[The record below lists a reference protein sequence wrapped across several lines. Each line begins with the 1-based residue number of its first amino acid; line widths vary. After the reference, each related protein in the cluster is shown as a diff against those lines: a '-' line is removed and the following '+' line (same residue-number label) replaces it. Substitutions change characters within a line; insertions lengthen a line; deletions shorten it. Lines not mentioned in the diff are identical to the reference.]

1 MQPHKKIF
9 CGARV
14 RDVRSGREGI
24 IEDIDE
30 VSGLVEVVFDPVA
43 EHFSEEAFQ
52 NGTLAVI
59 STPPSLPFLPSPSSP
74 PPPPS
79 PPDKL
84 TGAVLC
90 CPVCGEVLPRTGPKS
105 VLCPGCYR
113 EMSLEI
119 KHDGR
124 LVISMLCPDPE
135 ILAGRLIRGRGNETE
150 KDGGAARG

>member
-14 RDVRSGREGI
+14 RDVRSGREGM

-59 STPPSLPFLPSPSSP
+59 STPPPPPP

-79 PPDKL
+79 LLPPQLPPPDKL
-84 TGAVLC
+84 MGAVLC
-90 CPVCGEVLPRTGPKS
+90 CPVCGEVLPRTGKKS

-113 EMSLEI
+113 EMNLEI

-135 ILAGRLIRGRGNETE
+135 ILDGSLIRGRGNETE

>member
-14 RDVRSGREGI
+14 RDVRSGREGM

-52 NGTLAVI
+52 NGTLTVI
-59 STPPSLPFLPSPSSP
+59 STPPYLPFLPSPSSP

-84 TGAVLC
+84 KGAVLC
-90 CPVCGEVLPRTGPKS
+90 CPVCGEVLPRTGTKS

-113 EMSLEI
+113 EMNLEI

-135 ILAGRLIRGRGNETE
+135 ILDGRLIRGHGNETE